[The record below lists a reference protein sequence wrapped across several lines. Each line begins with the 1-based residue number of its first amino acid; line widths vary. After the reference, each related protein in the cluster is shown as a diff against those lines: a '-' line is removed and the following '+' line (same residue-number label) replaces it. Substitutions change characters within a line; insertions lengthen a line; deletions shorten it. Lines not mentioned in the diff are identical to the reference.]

1 MNWDLL
7 LPLLI
12 TTIVAITGWCVVHFF
27 SAKRDQEN
35 KKREIRVQYLIE
47 AFRLLAN
54 ASQRK
59 PEPNSQYF
67 CDMESAVADIQLLGT
82 ESQVEN
88 LNIFLK
94 EFASEGKGSLDNLLS
109 DLRDDLRHELK
120 LLEIEEKVRWFRPEG
135 GVETNGY
142 R

>member
-1 MNWDLL
+1 MNWELL

-12 TTIVAITGWCVVHFF
+12 TTLFVIIGWYIVHFF
-27 SAKRDQEN
+27 TAKRDQEN
-35 KKREIRVQYLIE
+35 KKREIRVRYLIE

-67 CDMESAVADIQLLGT
+67 RDMESAVVDIQLLGT

-88 LNIFLK
+88 LNVFLN
-94 EFASEGKGSLDNLLS
+94 EFASEGKGSLDGLLN
-109 DLRDDLRHELK
+109 DLRDDLRYELK
-120 LLEIEEKVRWFRPEG
+120 LTEIVGKVRWFRPEG
-135 GVETNGY
+135 GVETNG
-142 R
+142 